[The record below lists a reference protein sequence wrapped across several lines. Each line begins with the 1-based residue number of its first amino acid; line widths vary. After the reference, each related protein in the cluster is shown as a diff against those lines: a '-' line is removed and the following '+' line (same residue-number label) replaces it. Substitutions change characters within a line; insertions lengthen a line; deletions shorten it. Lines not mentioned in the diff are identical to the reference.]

1 MYLFS
6 LKTAPFNKLYM
17 DTSIIIESINEGGV
31 GIIPTDTIYGLVGS
45 ALLPDTIDRIYQLK
59 RRDKNKPLIVLISDI
74 EQMEQFGIELSERLT
89 EQLESYWPGA
99 YSIILP
105 TIDDQFE
112 YLSRNTDAIAFR
124 LPDNEELR
132 ELIRETGPIVAP
144 SANIEGSVPATT
156 IEEARK
162 YFGTDVDFYIDGGEL
177 TGKPST
183 LLEFDGEE
191 VNILR
196 D

>member
-1 MYLFS
+1 
-6 LKTAPFNKLYM
+6 M
-17 DTSIIIESINEGGV
+17 DISTITDVIKDGGV
-31 GIIPTDTIYGLVGS
+31 GVIPTDTIYGVVGS
-45 ALLPDTIDRIYQLK
+45 AILPDTVERIYQLK

-74 EQMEQFGIELSERLT
+74 EQCEQFGIELSEKLIA
-89 EQLESYWPGA
+89 QLENYWPGT

-105 TIDDQFE
+105 TLDDQFE
-112 YLSRNTDAIAFR
+112 YLSKNTDAIAFR
-124 LPDNEELR
+124 LPDNEELLD
-132 ELIRETGPIVAP
+132 LIRETGPIVAP
-144 SANIEGSVPATT
+144 SANVEGMAPATT

-177 TGKPST
+177 IGKPST

-191 VNILR
+191 VHILR

>member
-1 MYLFS
+1 
-6 LKTAPFNKLYM
+6 M
-17 DTSIIIESINEGGV
+17 DISNITESINEAGV
-31 GIIPTDTIYGLVGS
+31 GTIPTDTIYGLVGS
-45 ALLPDTIDRIYQLK
+45 ALHPDTIARIYQLK
-59 RRDKNKPLIVLISDI
+59 RRHKNKPLIVLIADI
-74 EQMEQFGIELSERLT
+74 DQLEQFGIELSERLI
-89 EQLESYWPGA
+89 EQLKSYWPGA

-132 ELIRETGPIVAP
+132 DLIRGTGPIVAP
-144 SANIEGSVPATT
+144 SANVEGLAPATT

-162 YFGTDVDFYIDGGEL
+162 HFGTDVDFYIDGGEL

-191 VNILR
+191 VSTLR

>member
-1 MYLFS
+1 
-6 LKTAPFNKLYM
+6 M
-17 DTSIIIESINEGGV
+17 DISNIVESINEGGV

-45 ALLPDTIDRIYQLK
+45 ALLPDTVDRIYQLK

-74 EQMEQFGIELSERLT
+74 EQCEQFGIELSEKLI
-89 EQLESYWPGA
+89 EQLGTYWPGP

-132 ELIRETGPIVAP
+132 DLIRETGPIVAP
-144 SANIEGSVPATT
+144 SANVEGSAPATT

-177 TGKPST
+177 AGKPST

>member
-1 MYLFS
+1 
-6 LKTAPFNKLYM
+6 M
-17 DTSIIIESINEGGV
+17 DISNIVESINEGGV

-74 EQMEQFGIELSERLT
+74 EQCEQFGIELSERLI
-89 EQLESYWPGA
+89 EQLKSYWPGA

-132 ELIRETGPIVAP
+132 DLIRETGPIVAP
-144 SANIEGSVPATT
+144 SANVEGMAPATT

-162 YFGTDVDFYIDGGEL
+162 HFGTDVDFYVDGGEL

>member
-1 MYLFS
+1 
-6 LKTAPFNKLYM
+6 M
-17 DTSIIIESINEGGV
+17 DTSSIAESIQEGGV
-31 GIIPTDTIYGLVGS
+31 GILPTDTLYGLVGS

-74 EQMEQFGIELSERLT
+74 EQMEQFGIELSERLI
-89 EQLESYWPGA
+89 EQLGSYWPGA

-112 YLSRNTDAIAFR
+112 YLSRNTDTIAFR
-124 LPDNEELR
+124 LPDNDELR
-132 ELIRETGPIVAP
+132 DLIRETGPIVAP
-144 SANIEGSVPATT
+144 SANIEGHTPATT
-156 IEEARK
+156 VEEARK
-162 YFGTDVDFYIDGGEL
+162 YFGTDVDFYVDGGEL
-177 TGKPST
+177 VGKPST

>member
-1 MYLFS
+1 
-6 LKTAPFNKLYM
+6 M
-17 DTSIIIESINEGGV
+17 DTSIISESINEGGV

-74 EQMEQFGIELSERLT
+74 DQMEQFGIELPERLI
-89 EQLESYWPGA
+89 EQLEHYWPHGGATEIDAPRGKPGA

-144 SANIEGSVPATT
+144 SANVEGMAPATT

-191 VNILR
+191 VSILR
-196 D
+196 N

>member
-1 MYLFS
+1 
-6 LKTAPFNKLYM
+6 M
-17 DTSIIIESINEGGV
+17 DTSAIAESIIEGGV

-45 ALLPDTIDRIYQLK
+45 ALLPDTVDRIYQLK
-59 RRDKNKPLIVLISDI
+59 RRDKNRPLVVLISDI
-74 EQMEQFGIELSERLT
+74 DQMEQFGIELSERLLT
-89 EQLESYWPGA
+89 QLESYWPGA

-144 SANIEGSVPATT
+144 AAHVDGTAPATT
-156 IEEARK
+156 IAEARK
-162 YFGTDVDFYIDGGEL
+162 HFGTDVDFYIDGGEL
-177 TGKPST
+177 SGKPST
-183 LLEFDGEE
+183 LIEFDGEE
-191 VNILR
+191 VHILR

>member
-1 MYLFS
+1 
-6 LKTAPFNKLYM
+6 M
-17 DTSIIIESINEGGV
+17 DTSIIVESINEGGV

-45 ALLPDTIDRIYQLK
+45 ALLPDTVDRIYQLK

-74 EQMEQFGIELSERLT
+74 EQCEQFGIELSEKLI
-89 EQLESYWPGA
+89 EQLNSYWPGA

-132 ELIRETGPIVAP
+132 DLIRETGPIVAP
-144 SANIEGSVPATT
+144 SANVEGMAPATT

-177 TGKPST
+177 SGKSST

>member
-1 MYLFS
+1 
-6 LKTAPFNKLYM
+6 M
-17 DTSIIIESINEGGV
+17 DISNITESINEGGV

-59 RRDKNKPLIVLISDI
+59 RRHKNKPLIVLIADI
-74 EQMEQFGIELSERLT
+74 DQLEQFGIELSERLI
-89 EQLESYWPGA
+89 EQLKSYWPGA

-132 ELIRETGPIVAP
+132 DLIRGTGPIVAP
-144 SANIEGSVPATT
+144 SANVEGLAPATT

-162 YFGTDVDFYIDGGEL
+162 HFGTDVDFYIDGGEL

-191 VNILR
+191 VSTLR